1 MPPPFVA
8 CSRCG
13 AWLSGE
19 PHARADGA
27 AYCLGPC
34 APWARIACPL
44 GPLLELGARVLARL
58 DAEGLPRGGAQKIV
72 AWLDREASRWPGPQP
87 WVVAR
92 HAERARARLT
102 RLAIWRPVP
111 APKRLWSGG
120 MPSPPCGEGA
130 GTNAEPL
137 ASSSDG

>member
-8 CSRCG
+8 CARCG

-19 PHARADGA
+19 RHARAFDD

-34 APWARIACPL
+34 APWARMPCPV

-58 DAEGLPRGGAQKIV
+58 DAEGLPRAGAEKIV
-72 AWLDREASRWPGPQP
+72 AWLEREAARWPGPRP
-87 WVVAR
+87 WTTAL

-102 RLAIWRPVP
+102 LLETWRPAP
-111 APKRLWSGG
+111 APKRLWSFG
-120 MPSPPCGEGA
+120 MPNDSGAEGGRPSKVSPHR
-130 GTNAEPL
+130 
-137 ASSSDG
+137 